1 MRKYIIKR
9 IGYMFLTLFIIT
21 SATFFLMHSI
31 PGDPLAYMAKNLP
44 EQTRENYYAKYGLD
58 KSKGEQYLIF
68 MKNLVTKGDLGES
81 LRYPGRSVSQTIS
94 QNSKV
99 SAIPGGLA
107 LLFGL
112 VIGVSLG
119 IIAALNKNRWPDY
132 LVMVLAIIGITIPV
146 FVMAAVL
153 QYLLTVKF
161 QLLPTTGWGEPKHV
175 ILPVIVMCFG
185 TIATYARYVK
195 SEMIDVMGQ
204 DYILTA
210 QAKGVDEFHVVKNHV
225 MRNSF
230 LPCLTILGGQ
240 IGGIFTGAFITEK
253 IFGIPGLGFYYISSI
268 NDRDFTM
275 IIGTTIFAAAIF
287 VISQLLIDIAYCIL
301 DPRIRIR

>member
-68 MKNLVTKGDLGES
+68 MKNLITKGDLGES
-81 LRYPGRSVSQTIS
+81 LRYPGRSVSETIS

-112 VIGVSLG
+112 VIGVGLG
-119 IIAALNKNRWPDY
+119 IIAALNKNKWPDY

-204 DYILTA
+204 DYVLTA
-210 QAKGVDEFHVVKNHV
+210 QAKGVNEFHVVKDHV

-287 VISQLLIDIAYCIL
+287 VISQLMIDIAYCIL

>member
-31 PGDPLAYMAKNLP
+31 PGDPLAYMANNLP

-68 MKNLVTKGDLGES
+68 MKNLITKGDLGES
-81 LRYPGRSVSQTIS
+81 LRYPGRSVSETIS

-112 VIGVSLG
+112 VIGVGLG
-119 IIAALNKNRWPDY
+119 IIAALNKNKWPDY

-153 QYLLTVKF
+153 QFLLTVKF

-204 DYILTA
+204 DYVLTA
-210 QAKGVDEFHVVKNHV
+210 QAKGVNEFHVVKDHV

-287 VISQLLIDIAYCIL
+287 VISQLMIDIAYCIL

>member
-1 MRKYIIKR
+1 
-9 IGYMFLTLFIIT
+9 
-21 SATFFLMHSI
+21 
-31 PGDPLAYMAKNLP
+31 
-44 EQTRENYYAKYGLD
+44 
-58 KSKGEQYLIF
+58 
-68 MKNLVTKGDLGES
+68 
-81 LRYPGRSVSQTIS
+81 
-94 QNSKV
+94 
-99 SAIPGGLA
+99 
-107 LLFGL
+107 
-112 VIGVSLG
+112 
-119 IIAALNKNRWPDY
+119 
-132 LVMVLAIIGITIPV
+132 
-146 FVMAAVL
+146 
-153 QYLLTVKF
+153 
-161 QLLPTTGWGEPKHV
+161 
-175 ILPVIVMCFG
+175 MCFG

-210 QAKGVDEFHVVKNHV
+210 QAKGVNEFHVVKDHV

-275 IIGTTIFAAAIF
+275 IIGTTVFAAGIF
-287 VISQLLIDIAYCIL
+287 VVSQLIIDIAYCIL

>member
-81 LRYPGRSVSQTIS
+81 LRYPGRSVSETIS
-94 QNSKV
+94 VNSKV

-112 VIGVSLG
+112 VIGVGLG
-119 IIAALNKNRWPDY
+119 IIAALNKNKWPDY

-161 QLLPTTGWGEPKHV
+161 QLLPTFCEYCVTLSNTPLCLDCCVQE
-175 ILPVIVMCFG
+175 CQ
-185 TIATYARYVK
+185 TICEAVVSK
-195 SEMIDVMGQ
+195 PQ
-204 DYILTA
+204 DRGLDHTA
-210 QAKGVDEFHVVKNHV
+210 DLEWQ
-225 MRNSF
+225 
-230 LPCLTILGGQ
+230 
-240 IGGIFTGAFITEK
+240 
-253 IFGIPGLGFYYISSI
+253 
-268 NDRDFTM
+268 
-275 IIGTTIFAAAIF
+275 
-287 VISQLLIDIAYCIL
+287 
-301 DPRIRIR
+301 

>member
-81 LRYPGRSVSQTIS
+81 LRYPGRSVSETIS
-94 QNSKV
+94 VNSKV

-112 VIGVSLG
+112 VIGVGLG
-119 IIAALNKNRWPDY
+119 IIAALNKNKWPDY

-204 DYILTA
+204 DYVLTA
-210 QAKGVDEFHVVKNHV
+210 QAKGVNEFHVVKDHV

-287 VISQLLIDIAYCIL
+287 VISQLMIDIAYCIL

>member
-1 MRKYIIKR
+1 MRKYIMKR

-81 LRYPGRSVSQTIS
+81 LRYPGRSVSETIS
-94 QNSKV
+94 VNSRV

-112 VIGVSLG
+112 VIGVGLG
-119 IIAALNKNRWPDY
+119 IIAALNKNKWPDY
-132 LVMVLAIIGITIPV
+132 LVMILAIIGITIPV

-210 QAKGVDEFHVVKNHV
+210 QAKGVNEFHVVKDHV

-275 IIGTTIFAAAIF
+275 IIGTTVFAAGIF
-287 VISQLLIDIAYCIL
+287 VVSQLIIDIAYCIL

>member
-68 MKNLVTKGDLGES
+68 MKNLITKGDLGES
-81 LRYPGRSVSQTIS
+81 LRYPGRSVSETIS

-112 VIGVSLG
+112 VIGVGLG
-119 IIAALNKNRWPDY
+119 IIAALNKNKWPDY

-153 QYLLTVKF
+153 QFLLIVKF

-204 DYILTA
+204 DYVLTA
-210 QAKGVDEFHVVKNHV
+210 QAKGVNEFHVVKDHV

-287 VISQLLIDIAYCIL
+287 VISQLMIDIAYCIL

>member
-44 EQTRENYYAKYGLD
+44 EQTKENYYAKYGLD

-68 MKNLVTKGDLGES
+68 MKNLVTIGDLGES
-81 LRYPGRSVSQTIS
+81 LRYPGRSVSKTIS
-94 QNSKV
+94 ENSRV
-99 SAIPGGLA
+99 SAVPGGLA

-112 VIGVSLG
+112 VIGISLG
-119 IIAALNKNRWPDY
+119 IVAALNKNRWPDY
-132 LVMVLAIIGITIPV
+132 LVMFLAIIGITIPV
-146 FVMAAVL
+146 FVMAALL
-153 QYLLTVKF
+153 QYLFTVKF
-161 QLLPTTGWGEPKHV
+161 QLLPTTGWGEPKHLV
-175 ILPVIVMCFG
+175 LPVIVMCFG

-195 SEMIDVMGQ
+195 SEMLDVMGQ
-204 DYILTA
+204 DYVLTA
-210 QAKGVDEFHVVKNHV
+210 EAKGVNRFHVIKDHV

-240 IGGIFTGAFITEK
+240 IAGIFTGAFITEK

-287 VISQLLIDIAYCIL
+287 VISQLVIDIAYCIL
-301 DPRIRIR
+301 DPRIRVK

>member
-112 VIGVSLG
+112 VIGVGLG

-210 QAKGVDEFHVVKNHV
+210 QAKGVDDFHVVKNHV

-253 IFGIPGLGFYYISSI
+253 IFGIPGIGFYYISSI

-287 VISQLLIDIAYCIL
+287 VISQLMIDIAYCIL

>member
-68 MKNLVTKGDLGES
+68 MKNLITKGDLGES
-81 LRYPGRSVSQTIS
+81 LRYPGRSVSETIS

-112 VIGVSLG
+112 VIGVGLG
-119 IIAALNKNRWPDY
+119 IIAALNKNKWPDY

-153 QYLLTVKF
+153 QFLLTVKF

-204 DYILTA
+204 DYVLTA
-210 QAKGVDEFHVVKNHV
+210 QAKGVNEFHVVKDHV

-253 IFGIPGLGFYYISSI
+253 IFGIPGLGFNYISSI

-287 VISQLLIDIAYCIL
+287 VISQLMIDIAYCIL

>member
-44 EQTRENYYAKYGLD
+44 EQTKENYYAKYGLD

-81 LRYPGRSVSQTIS
+81 LRYPGRSVSKTIS
-94 QNSKV
+94 ENSRV
-99 SAIPGGLA
+99 SAVPGGLA

-112 VIGVSLG
+112 AIGISLG
-119 IIAALNKNRWPDY
+119 IVAALNKNRWPDY
-132 LVMVLAIIGITIPV
+132 LVMFLAIIGITIPV
-146 FVMAAVL
+146 FVMAALL
-153 QYLLTVKF
+153 QYLFTVKF
-161 QLLPTTGWGEPKHV
+161 QLLPTTGWGEPKHLV
-175 ILPVIVMCFG
+175 LPVIVMCFG

-195 SEMIDVMGQ
+195 SEMLDVMGQ
-204 DYILTA
+204 DYVLTA
-210 QAKGVDEFHVVKNHV
+210 EAKGVNRFHVIKDHV

-240 IGGIFTGAFITEK
+240 IAGIFTGAFITEK
-253 IFGIPGLGFYYISSI
+253 IFGIPGLGFYYINSI

-287 VISQLLIDIAYCIL
+287 VISQLVIDIAYCIL
-301 DPRIRIR
+301 DPRIRVK

>member
-68 MKNLVTKGDLGES
+68 MKNLITKGDLGES
-81 LRYPGRSVSQTIS
+81 LRYPGRSVSETIS

-112 VIGVSLG
+112 VIGVGLG
-119 IIAALNKNRWPDY
+119 IIAALNKNKWPDY

-153 QYLLTVKF
+153 QFLLTVKF

-204 DYILTA
+204 DYVLTA
-210 QAKGVDEFHVVKNHV
+210 QAKGVNEFHVVKDHV

-287 VISQLLIDIAYCIL
+287 VISQLMIDIAYCIL

>member
-9 IGYMFLTLFIIT
+9 VGYMFLTLFIIT

-44 EQTRENYYAKYGLD
+44 EQTRDNYYAKYGLD

-68 MKNLVTKGDLGES
+68 MKNLITKGDLGES

-112 VIGVSLG
+112 IIGVSLG
-119 IIAALNKNRWPDY
+119 IIAALNKNKWPDY
-132 LVMVLAIIGITIPV
+132 VVMVLAIIGITIPV
-146 FVMAAVL
+146 FVMAAIL

-210 QAKGVDEFHVVKNHV
+210 QAKGVNEFHVVKDHV

-240 IGGIFTGAFITEK
+240 IAGIFTGAFITEK
-253 IFGIPGLGFYYISSI
+253 IFGIPGIGFYYISSI

-287 VISQLLIDIAYCIL
+287 VISQLIIDIAYCIL

>member
-68 MKNLVTKGDLGES
+68 MKNLLTKGDLGES
-81 LRYPGRSVSQTIS
+81 LRYPGRSVSETIS

-112 VIGVSLG
+112 VIGVGLG
-119 IIAALNKNRWPDY
+119 IIAALNKNKWPDY

-153 QYLLTVKF
+153 QFLLTVKF

-204 DYILTA
+204 DYVLTA
-210 QAKGVDEFHVVKNHV
+210 QAKGVNEFHVVKDHV

-287 VISQLLIDIAYCIL
+287 VISQLMIDIAYCIL